1 MPSITKITEQKRRAN
16 RRNVFLDG
24 AFAFGVNLNVV
35 AKFRLREGMT
45 LSEAQVS
52 EIQRGE
58 VRQECFDKAMQYLQ
72 MRLHSRAELGKKLM
86 RREYGQ
92 AVVDGVLDDLVR
104 LGYLNDEQ
112 FARTKAL
119 SASEHKHHGRRR
131 AKIELLKSGIRGEV
145 AERALDDVFAHTDS
159 SANATLLA
167 RKQAPRLKKLDP
179 AVARR
184 RLVGMLQRR
193 GFDYETIKPVVDQVL
208 GEGREADGEPSG
220 LD

>member
-1 MPSITKITEQKRRAN
+1 MPAITKITEQKRRPN

-35 AKFRLREGMT
+35 AKFHLREG
-45 LSEAQVS
+45 LVLNEQQVLD
-52 EIQRGE
+52 IQQGE
-58 VRQECFDKAMQYLQ
+58 VRQECFDKAMEYLQ
-72 MRLHSRAELGKKLM
+72 MRLHSRAELSKKLM

-92 AVVDGVLDDLVR
+92 AVVDGVLDNLLR

-131 AKIELLKSGIRGEV
+131 AKIELLKSGIKGEV
-145 AERALDDVFAHTDS
+145 ADRALDEVYAQTDNL
-159 SANATLLA
+159 ANAKLLA
-167 RKQAPRLKKLDP
+167 QKQAARLKRLDP

-208 GEGREADGEPSG
+208 GKGRGADN
-220 LD
+220 D

>member
-1 MPSITKITEQKRRAN
+1 MPAITKITEQKRRPN

-35 AKFRLREGMT
+35 AKFHLREG
-45 LSEAQVS
+45 LVLNEQQVLD
-52 EIQRGE
+52 IQQGE
-58 VRQECFDKAMQYLQ
+58 VRQECFDKAMEYLQ
-72 MRLHSRAELGKKLM
+72 MRLHSRAELSKKLM

-92 AVVDGVLDDLVR
+92 AVVNGVLDNLLR

-131 AKIELLKSGIRGEV
+131 AKIELLKSGIKGEV
-145 AERALDDVFAHTDS
+145 ADRALDEVYAQTDNL
-159 SANATLLA
+159 ANAKLLA
-167 RKQAPRLKKLDP
+167 QKQAARLKRLEP

-208 GEGREADGEPSG
+208 GDSDRAEADP
-220 LD
+220 D